1 MSVDAVDEAVP
12 TVFVVDDDPGVR
24 NSLRLLLET
33 VNLPTETFASAQEF
47 LDACDLGRPGC
58 LVLDLAMPG
67 MSGLEL
73 QERLRA
79 ERCIIPIIFITAHGE
94 VSTAVRAMKKG
105 AKNFLEKPF
114 CGQALI
120 DMIQREIEVNRQE
133 RLQRARIR
141 DAGARLDLLTRR
153 ERQVLDLLVRGL
165 PVKAIADELEM
176 AKKTCDVHRAHIMQ
190 KTGVSSVPELVQLH
204 ILGSQAEEGREPSAG
219 LSEDFPGLP
228 SAKG

>member
-1 MSVDAVDEAVP
+1 MSVDAVDDAVP

-24 NSLRLLLET
+24 KSLRLLLET

-47 LDACDLGRPGC
+47 LDACDLERPGC

-79 ERCIIPIIFITAHGE
+79 RHCIIPIIFITAHGE
-94 VSTAVRAMKKG
+94 VSTAVRAMKDG

-133 RLQRARIR
+133 RLQLARIR
-141 DAGARLDLLTRR
+141 EACARLGRLTRR
-153 ERQVLDLLVRGL
+153 ERQVLDLLVQGL
-165 PVKAIADELEM
+165 PIKAIADELAM
-176 AKKTCDVHRAHIMQ
+176 AKKTCDVHRSHIIQ
-190 KTGVSSVPELVQLH
+190 KTEVNSVPELVQLY
-204 ILGSQAEEGREPSAG
+204 ILGSQAEDREPPAG

-228 SAKG
+228 SVQG